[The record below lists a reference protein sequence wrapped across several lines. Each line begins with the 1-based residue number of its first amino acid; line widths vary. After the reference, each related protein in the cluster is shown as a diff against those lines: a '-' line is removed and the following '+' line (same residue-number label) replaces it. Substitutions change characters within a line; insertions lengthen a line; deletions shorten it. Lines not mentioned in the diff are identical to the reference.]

1 MGAGK
6 YYMRNAAREDDWHRE
21 DDSRRPETS
30 EKCDV
35 LLTGYHREL
44 EMRDERVLVVS
55 ANITYS
61 LDQDFIKQ
69 FA

>member
-1 MGAGK
+1 M
-6 YYMRNAAREDDWHRE
+6 
-21 DDSRRPETS
+21 S
-30 EKCDV
+30 EKGDV